1 MKMTQTNVN
10 MAEFNREIKKRE
22 KVAVAMFGYV
32 PEDVENNIYREVSE
46 LFSPTP
52 QEENFGF

>member
-1 MKMTQTNVN
+1 

-22 KVAVAMFGYV
+22 KVAVSMFGYV
-32 PEDVENNIYREVSE
+32 PEDVKDNIYKEVSE

-52 QEENFGF
+52 KGENFGF